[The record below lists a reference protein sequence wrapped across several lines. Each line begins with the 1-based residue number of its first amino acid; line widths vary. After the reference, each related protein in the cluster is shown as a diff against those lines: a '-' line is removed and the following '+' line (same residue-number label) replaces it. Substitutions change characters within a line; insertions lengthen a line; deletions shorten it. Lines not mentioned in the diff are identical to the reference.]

1 MIVTVHEAK
10 SQLSKLIKAV
20 EAGEEVIIA
29 RQDKPVV
36 TLRKYDEKPP
46 KVDRSR
52 GAGGLRGHLSEE
64 AVEYLTNNPALDKQ
78 IEDDFYAFEREE
90 EK

>member
-29 RQDKPVV
+29 RRDKPVV
-36 TLRKYDEKPP
+36 RLSQYEKPRLKP
-46 KVDRSR
+46 SDGFGCLKGYFTD
-52 GAGGLRGHLSEE
+52 E
-64 AVEYLTNNPALDKQ
+64 AIEQLTSNPDLDQQ
-78 IEDDFYAFEREE
+78 IEEDFYAFEKEG
-90 EK
+90 KDS